1 MMTIPDRRLRFYS
14 YLWLGVHSPKVQ
26 KLGIFQRESWFNK
39 EYDLAPKL
47 VGGCCDSHKGFASIS
62 LRAFILLTLGAPL
75 PSEGHYG
82 QMAEL
87 LVLQPGLTQAFS
99 LALG

>member
-1 MMTIPDRRLRFYS
+1 MILPKDLP
-14 YLWLGVHSPKVQ
+14 VSPY
-26 KLGIFQRESWFNK
+26 GI
-39 EYDLAPKL
+39 
-47 VGGCCDSHKGFASIS
+47 H
-62 LRAFILLTLGAPL
+62 LLTLGAPL
-75 PSEGHYG
+75 PSEGRYG